1 MAKLVAYY
9 RDNSPAVDDNTL
21 PGTALVATVNVA
33 RVHVTGIESVL
44 EFHPDGAISGYINA
58 ALNHATAHGPVTGGF
73 FPTPYPT
80 GWFDQD
86 HDQRLSIV
94 ASGNY
99 SPRWGYVNLAG
110 IFGSGLT
117 NGNPAAAPNQTGLF
131 DFNPRIKVA
140 PSLVFNA
147 GVGVRWTFGDMTMRP
162 ELSVDNVFDH
172 RYILKGAFTSG
183 PSIGRPR
190 SINVR
195 FTLAH

>member
-1 MAKLVAYY
+1 MAAAAQGDTIGVPTLPERDNYYEADVVHKFDGGIVAKLVAYY

-33 RVHVTGIESVL
+33 RVHVTGIETVL
-44 EFHPDGAISGYINA
+44 EFHPDGPFSGYINA

-99 SPRWGYVNLAG
+99 SPRWGYMNLTG
-110 IFGSGLT
+110 IVGSGLR
-117 NGNPAAAPNQTGLF
+117 TG
-131 DFNPRIKVA
+131 I
-140 PSLVFNA
+140 
-147 GVGVRWTFGDMTMRP
+147 
-162 ELSVDNVFDH
+162 
-172 RYILKGAFTSG
+172 
-183 PSIGRPR
+183 RPR
-190 SINVR
+190 RRTRRGSSISTRASRSRRVS
-195 FTLAH
+195 